1 MYFYLVLF
9 EDMTATGG
17 KMNYYNSVLC
27 VQSKDIRLVTILLC
41 IFLGPI
47 LLSYVIVVFMIAQ
60 STIVLGT

>member
-1 MYFYLVLF
+1 MLF

-47 LLSYVIVVFMIAQ
+47 WLSDVIVVFMIA
-60 STIVLGT
+60 

>member
-1 MYFYLVLF
+1 MLF

-17 KMNYYNSVLC
+17 KMNYYSVLC

-47 LLSYVIVVFMIAQ
+47 LLSYVIVVFMIA
-60 STIVLGT
+60 